1 MKKNVYLL
9 LVAVSLVGCDP
20 AENLENDDLKSGEL
34 AAGPCSA
41 GLADNTLVIDSTRLS
56 ISSDDVY
63 YTSPSVGGD
72 FHEYRVNL
80 PTPYRILYIRL
91 SSAQPVATGSY
102 ILGES
107 TAAESPEPGYA
118 YLSVL
123 DRNGTFYYSGQSEDK
138 IYVTVND
145 GVPTFELCDVDMF
158 HYAAYAF
165 GLSGRIGV
173 APVTEVP
180 CGTNFK
186 DNVLTIGDTTLKF
199 TSGDVHFAPP
209 VQGGNFYQY
218 RVNLPSPYSTLYIR
232 LSAAQEP
239 AGNLTYAI
247 TESTAAESPAAGY
260 AYLSVL
266 DEKGI
271 FHYSGKSNDKLYV
284 AVKDG
289 VTTFELCDVDMF
301 HYATYK
307 FGITGRVVY
316 GADST
321 GTTPTPTPCSAS
333 LIANKLTVN
342 AIPVTFASRDVVYSR
357 PWNGG
362 NFHEFRVNLPAP
374 YSTLYVRFSSATA
387 LADSTFYTVIESTAA
402 SSPAQGYAYVAIQDA
417 QGTFYYSGMSHD
429 KIYLRIK
436 DGTVTFDICDLD
448 MFYYYTYKFNMTG
461 RVVYKP

>member
-1 MKKNVYLL
+1 MKKIVYLL
-9 LVAVSLVGCDP
+9 LAAVSLVRCETE
-20 AENLENDDLKSGEL
+20 ENLENDDLKNGEL
-34 AAGPCSA
+34 AAAPCSA
-41 GLADNTLVIDSTRLS
+41 GLTDNTLVIDSTTLS
-56 ISSDDVY
+56 ISPGDVY
-63 YTSPSVGGD
+63 YTSPAEGGD

-80 PTPYRILYIRL
+80 PAPYRILYIRL
-91 SSAQPVATGSY
+91 SSAQPVATGTY
-102 ILGES
+102 TIGES
-107 TAAESPEPGYA
+107 TAAESPEPGAA

-123 DRNGTFYYSGQSEDK
+123 DRTGTFYYSGQREDK
-138 IYVTVND
+138 IYVTVTD

-158 HYAAYAF
+158 HYATYKFA
-165 GLSGRIGV
+165 LSGRIGV

-180 CGTNFK
+180 CGANFK

-199 TSGDVHFAPP
+199 TASDVHFAPP
-209 VQGGNFYQY
+209 AQGGNFYQY
-218 RVNLPSPYSTLYIR
+218 RVDLPSPFSTLYIR
-232 LSAAQEP
+232 LSAAQQP
-239 AGNLTYAI
+239 AGNFTYAI

-266 DEKGI
+266 DENGI

-307 FGITGRVVY
+307 FGLTGRVVY

-321 GTTPTPTPCSAS
+321 ERTPEPTPCSAS
-333 LIANKLTVN
+333 LTANKLTVN
-342 AIPVTFASRDVVYSR
+342 ETPLTFTSGNVIYSS

-362 NFHEFRVNLPAP
+362 DFHEFRVNLPSP

-387 LADSTFYTVIESTAA
+387 LTDSTYYTVIESTAA
-402 SSPAQGYAYVAIQDA
+402 SSPAQGYAYVAIRDA
-417 QGTFYYSGMSHD
+417 QGTYHYSGLSND

-436 DGTVTFDICDLD
+436 DGAVTFDICDLD
-448 MFYYYTYKFNMTG
+448 MFYYYTYKFNITG
-461 RVVYKP
+461 RVVYNP